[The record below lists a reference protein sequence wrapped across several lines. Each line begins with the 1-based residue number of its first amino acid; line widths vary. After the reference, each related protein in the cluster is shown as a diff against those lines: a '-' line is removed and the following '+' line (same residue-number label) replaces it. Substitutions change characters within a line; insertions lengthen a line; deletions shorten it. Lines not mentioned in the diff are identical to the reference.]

1 MCNISQGVTIGI
13 SGRGSNR
20 GVPKIANRV
29 YIGANAVIAGKID
42 VGDDC
47 VIGANSLLNKSIDS
61 GLTVQGV
68 PATIINT
75 NSSKGYI

>member
-1 MCNISQGVTIGI
+1 M
-13 SGRGSNR
+13 
-20 GVPKIANRV
+20 PKIGNRV

-68 PATIINT
+68 PAIIINT